1 MRTTS
6 LPTFRRRFDS
16 RVLRWQARLDS
27 ETADRVLPW
36 SIALLLGAAYL
47 LLAAARYR
55 GSGGGPDLA
64 QYLQA
69 RWLILHWRSPELT
82 ISGNNL
88 LAQHL
93 PIGFYPLTL
102 LTAFVPP
109 VSALLGLQAFSLSL
123 GVVPL
128 WRLARHTAELRTGA
142 ALALVAAYGL
152 SPTLNSLDLA
162 GFHPAA
168 LAVTPLLAATYL
180 ALHERW
186 RGFVLFSILALLWSA
201 ELGLVVAGLGML
213 VFMRGHRRVGIRT
226 MLAGVA
232 WTVIAVVV
240 VEPRFGNAGFIAP
253 NAFHTYGNSTLGV
266 AGGMISHPFRLLGD
280 LLAQEN
286 VRLLVVL
293 LAPLL
298 FLPVLSPRYL
308 VPAIPLQALYL
319 VADVPTH
326 DNEVALPI
334 TIFAFVAATFALTR
348 MGRRGIARVAVDRR
362 VLIALTVAAVG
373 FFATEAP
380 DSPYQRPWQ
389 WGREDVTDQARRSAA
404 DLVGEV
410 TSVRA
415 SPSTISLVAERR
427 NAFLLGTKPD
437 AAAATAGGVDRVF
450 IDTSSL
456 RWTGPE
462 WLDFSAGM
470 VGRGYRV
477 IYRGEGIVLYA
488 RAGS

>member
-1 MRTTS
+1 MSTTS
-6 LPTFRRRFDS
+6 HPGFRRRFDS

-27 ETADRVLPW
+27 ETADRVIPW
-36 SIALLLGAAYL
+36 TIALVLGAAYL
-47 LLAAARYR
+47 LLAGARYR
-55 GSGGGPDLA
+55 GSGGGTDLA

-69 RWLILHWRSPELT
+69 RWLILHGYAPDLT

-93 PIGFYPLTL
+93 PLGFYPLSL
-102 LTAFVPP
+102 LTAFLPP
-109 VSALLGLQAFSLSL
+109 VSALLGVQAFSLSL

-128 WRLARHTAELRTGA
+128 WRLARRTAELRTGA
-142 ALALVAAYGL
+142 ALALVAAYAA
-152 SPTLNSLDLA
+152 SPTLNSLNLS

-180 ALHERW
+180 SLHERW
-186 RGFVLFSILALLWSA
+186 RGFILFSLLALLWSA

-226 MLAGVA
+226 VVAGVA

-240 VEPRFGNAGFIAP
+240 VEPRFGSAGFIAP
-253 NAFHTYGNSTLGV
+253 KAFQTYGDSTLGV
-266 AGGMISHPFRLLGD
+266 AGGMLTHPFRLLGD
-280 LLAQEN
+280 LLAQSN

-319 VADVPTH
+319 VAEIPAH

-334 TIFAFVAATFALTR
+334 TIFSFVAATFALTR
-348 MGRRGIARVAVDRR
+348 MGRRGIARVAVERR
-362 VLIALTVAAVG
+362 VLIALTVAALG

-380 DSPYQRPWQ
+380 DSPYQRPWD
-389 WGREDVTDQARRSAA
+389 WGREDLTDQARLRAA

-410 TSVRA
+410 ASVRA
-415 SPSTISLVAERR
+415 SASTISFVAERR
-427 NAFLLGTKPD
+427 FAYVLGSKPD
-437 AAAATAGGVDRVF
+437 TAAATAGGVDRVL
-450 IDTSSL
+450 IDTSTL
-456 RWTGPE
+456 RWSGPE
-462 WLDFSAGM
+462 WFDFSAGM

-477 IYRGEGIVLYA
+477 VYRGEGVVLYA